1 MHTKRDAS
9 PGMLA
14 LPAFSYLH
22 VVKYTKPALSLDAQ
36 KALLTE
42 RGLRI
47 NSDVLLRKLLRDYGF
62 ARLDAYCEAFVL
74 SSGTRNFRKSTSLS
88 QVWQVIKLDEDLRNL
103 LFPYL
108 IRIELAIKA
117 GLVEYLAQEG
127 GAFVYMNREIF
138 HDQALHVKLLAHASE
153 TWLRSSDQQTLA
165 FRRKYNETKMP
176 PIWYLMQA
184 LPLGSVS
191 KWISNL
197 KIPFSQDLM
206 NALHLPTQ
214 RNFIKTG
221 LQGLTILRNFCAHGA
236 RIWNC
241 VFPVS
246 FMVDQTIPREL
257 NPQRLAAA
265 LSLVELCLDRLDL
278 NVEQFRTRRS
288 SILATV
294 PRWQLQLMGYPSNY
308 QN

>member
-9 PGMLA
+9 PVMLA

-22 VVKYTKPALSLDAQ
+22 AVRYAKPALSLDDQ
-36 KALLTE
+36 KNLLIA

-47 NSDVLLRKLLRDYGF
+47 NSDVLLQKLLRDYGF

-74 SSGTRNFRKSTSLS
+74 SGTRHFRKSTSLS

-117 GLVEYLAQEG
+117 GLVEYLAQQG
-127 GAFVYMNREIF
+127 QAYGYMNSEIF
-138 HDQALHVKLLAHASE
+138 HDQTLHVKLLAHASK
-153 TWLRSSDQQTLA
+153 TWLRSSDRQMLA
-165 FRRKYNETKMP
+165 FRKKYDETTMP

-197 KIPFSQDLM
+197 KTPMGQELM
-206 NALHLPTQ
+206 NLLHLPTQ

-221 LQGLTILRNFCAHGA
+221 LQGLTVLRNSCAHGA

-246 FMVDQTIPREL
+246 FMVDQTIPREF
-257 NPQRLAAA
+257 NPQRLASA

-278 NVEQFRTRRS
+278 NIEPFMARRAA
-288 SILATV
+288 ILATV
-294 PRWQLQLMGYPSNY
+294 PKWQIQLIGYPSRCTC
-308 QN
+308 